1 MLLMVGSSKLGP
13 DAINFTSICIDLLIY
28 KYSIKLLASYR
39 RNCQKDF
46 NQSKVQSKS
55 HHLVYILLS

>member
-1 MLLMVGSSKLGP
+1 MLLMIGSSKLGP

-46 NQSKVQSKS
+46 NRSKV
-55 HHLVYILLS
+55 